1 MISFTVPGDPIA
13 QPRPQISTRGGFA
26 RAFVPRVHPI
36 YVYRDAIQLA
46 AKVAMAGQAPI
57 TGPVA
62 LRVWLC
68 IARPKSHSKAR
79 RLDDSHTQKPDASN
93 VLKGLEDAL
102 NGVCW
107 VDDSQ
112 IVDARISKRWTEL
125 EPKTIVIIDP
135 NPVWIDPY
143 EKIFPKCLIDV

>member
-1 MISFTVPGDPIA
+1 MISFTVPGDPVA

-57 TGPVA
+57 TGPVS
-62 LRVWLC
+62 LRVWFC

-79 RLDDSHTQKPDASN
+79 RADHNHTQKPDASN
-93 VLKGLEDAL
+93 MLKGLEDAL
-102 NGVCW
+102 NGICW

-112 IVDARISKRWTEL
+112 ITEVWVSKRWTEI
-125 EPKTIVIIDP
+125 EPRTIVEIKTP
-135 NPVWIDPY
+135 
-143 EKIFPKCLIDV
+143 